1 MGQIRDVMLPNS
13 SPDVVQ
19 MTSQKAGIT
28 IPPFMKVMY
37 VAGNINGAFTVLPQD
52 VNKIYVIHGY
62 NFTLSNNAG
71 TTCTL
76 CNLSLTEF
84 VEGKY
89 IILDTLKVTASQ
101 VNKDQAR
108 VQGLNIPVK
117 PGSAVNIATDAA
129 PENVTLQLFY
139 SEITI

>member
-19 MTSQKAGIT
+19 MTSQKAGLV

-37 VAGNINGAFTVLPQD
+37 IANNAAGVTTVLPQD
-52 VNKIYVIHGY
+52 ANKIYIVQGY

-76 CNLSLTEF
+76 CNLTLTEF

-117 PGSAVNIATDAA
+117 PGTAVNIATDNA